1 VNCKER
7 GGKEGGGKLVLP
19 GGTPVLW
26 MYRQVLTIQYNIFK
40 SSRRKSKSYKS
51 SKGESNKSC
60 RGMGET
66 AANNLARA
74 YCKMSEGR
82 GVERYPEFCVNQAI
96 DTCRSNFLSAFR
108 QLNCG
113 RLSDEDKSNYRRD
126 CEVQVLTMVV

>member
-1 VNCKER
+1 MIKTKKGLDLPISGSPEQKVDQGRAARSCAVVAYDFPGLKPTMAVA
-7 GGKEGGGKLVLP
+7 EGDKVVAGQLLF
-19 GGTPVLW
+19 TD
-26 MYRQVLTIQYNIFK
+26 
-40 SSRRKSKSYKS
+40 
-51 SKGESNKSC
+51 
-60 RGMGET
+60 
-66 AANNLARA
+66 
-74 YCKMSEGR
+74 KMSEGINR

>member
-1 VNCKER
+1 MDVYWQ
-7 GGKEGGGKLVLP
+7 G
-19 GGTPVLW
+19 
-26 MYRQVLTIQYNIFK
+26 LTIQYNIFK

-96 DTCRSNFLSAFR
+96 DTCRSNFISAFR